1 MPCISVPRT
10 QKFSTRLLLHVCG
23 LDAKDSEEAESA
35 EDAEEARF
43 LLDCKC
49 LFNVSF
55 DGEARF
61 LLDFYYMYVC
71 RCLLEAI
78 FRLDFYYMYVRK
90 FLLEAIFLLDF
101 YCISPEPE
109 SPINPRIPEFPN
121 SRIQHCPKGKQ
132 GQNRIHRHHR
142 RTVTKALTCLI
153 EFY

>member
-10 QKFSTRLLLHVCG
+10 QKFSIRLLLHVCG

-61 LLDFYYMYVC
+61 L
-71 RCLLEAI
+71 
-78 FRLDFYYMYVRK
+78 LDFYYMYVRK